1 MILLS
6 TNGKPTA
13 AFVLSLLGGIVV
25 ILVSFIVMI
34 LGAVLTFFAKG
45 IGGLF
50 GFFGMICG
58 TFMII
63 GAIMLWYSPRNHVV
77 WSLVIL
83 IASILSWFGSFGGL
97 FIGFILGLTGGILG
111 ILYLPNRFK
120 TQIIRICPHCG
131 RRINFASKFCQYC
144 GRELP

>member
-1 MILLS
+1 LS
-6 TNGKPTA
+6 DNGKPTA
-13 AFVLSLLGGIVV
+13 AFVLSIIGGIVV
-25 ILVSFIVMI
+25 ILVSFFVMI
-34 LGAVLTFFAKG
+34 LGAVLTFFAER

-50 GFFGMICG
+50 GFFGVIYG

-63 GAIMLWYSPRNHVV
+63 GAIMLWYSPRNHIG

-83 IASILSWFGSFGGL
+83 IASILSWLGSFGGL
-97 FIGFILGLTGGILG
+97 FIGFILGLMGGILG
-111 ILYLPNRFK
+111 IIWQPTRTK

-131 RRINFASKFCQYC
+131 RIIKFSSKFCQYC